1 VVMQSI
7 VFDDSGE
14 IWDGKSYRLAE
25 MLQASVYGEDLL
37 NYAVKNLGF
46 VVVNDGKGSLRIRV
60 RPKVVSPMAFSGLL
74 YWLLERPAERVLVSI
89 MDQGGW
95 SHEMFGQKQDAVNRL
110 LQCCGPTYE
119 DRAGEFLRERRDP
132 AQLPSSSPLR
142 GLLNIWSE
150 TFHLDQREQL
160 WSITREA
167 LKGRYALL
175 ESTERSPNLVFQEI
189 GPGFLSF
196 NDTWLSQAPGLRL
209 EDQIDFAYGKWLA
222 STYKDAMSAGGPCL
236 EDVDAIINRP
246 DGGRRRVRYRRL
258 ILTGQ
263 KKKGPLSVL
272 SASVIDDSIDLRIER
287 LKEVAQV

>member
-1 VVMQSI
+1 MQSI

-14 IWDGKSYRLAE
+14 VLDGQSYRLVE
-25 MLQASVYGEDLL
+25 MLQASLYGEDLL
-37 NYAVKNLGF
+37 NYCVRNLGF
-46 VVVNDGKGSLRIRV
+46 VVVNDGKGSLRIRM

-74 YWLLERPAERVLVSI
+74 YWLLERPVDRVLLSI
-89 MDQGGW
+89 MEQGGW

-110 LQCCGPTYE
+110 LQYCGPTYE
-119 DRAGEFLRERRDP
+119 DRAGEFLRKRRDP
-132 AQLPSSSPLR
+132 AHLPSSSPLR

-222 STYKDAMSAGGPCL
+222 STYKDAMSVGGPCL

-263 KKKGPLSVL
+263 KKKGPLSDL
-272 SASVIDDSIDLRIER
+272 RASIIDDSIDLRVEG

>member
-1 VVMQSI
+1 
-7 VFDDSGE
+7 
-14 IWDGKSYRLAE
+14 
-25 MLQASVYGEDLL
+25 
-37 NYAVKNLGF
+37 
-46 VVVNDGKGSLRIRV
+46 
-60 RPKVVSPMAFSGLL
+60 MAFSGLL
-74 YWLLERPAERVLVSI
+74 YWLLERPVERVLVSI
-89 MDQGGW
+89 MDKGGW
-95 SHEMFGQKQDAVNRL
+95 SHELFGEKQDAVNGL
-110 LQCCGPTYE
+110 LRSCGPTYE
-119 DRAGEFLRERRDP
+119 DRAGEFLRKRRDL

-175 ESTERSPNLVFQEI
+175 KLTERSPNLVFQEI

-222 STYKDAMSAGGPCL
+222 STYKDAMNAGGPCL

-272 SASVIDDSIDLRIER
+272 SASIIDDSIDLRVEGR
-287 LKEVAQV
+287 KEVAQI